1 MSLLRSRL
9 KWQWQVGGLHGNL
22 VTGLNFESTPT
33 TQAGSRVVLKQVQQ
47 KCGAPP
53 AAVSDPAAV
62 ANPAAVGALSRV
74 PSGIPTANAAGHPE
88 SFGADRPAKRKFP
101 GGPDVI

>member
-1 MSLLRSRL
+1 MNRQAYDQKNGFIQPKGEGRLRTQGTIGPLPSYS
-9 KWQWQVGGLHGNL
+9 QVPGGG
-22 VTGLNFESTPT
+22 
-33 TQAGSRVVLKQVQQ
+33 
-47 KCGAPP
+47 GAPP